1 MATILFE
8 SPVFGPVKSR
18 RFGVSLGINLLPADG
33 KVCSFDCIYCE
44 CGLNKETRTK
54 SKLPT
59 KEEVSEVL
67 EKKLVAMCEEG
78 VLPDVITFAG
88 NGEPTVHPDFLWII
102 EETVRLRNKYSPKC
116 EISVLTNGSRI
127 LKDDV
132 FKALLL
138 VDNNCIKLDTVD
150 KEYIARVDMPKGHYD
165 VDEVIAKMKEF
176 GKDCIIQTMFVS
188 GEADGQSVDNTSDM
202 YITPWINAIK
212 EINPEKVMIYTIDRE
227 TPLKSLKKVS
237 KEVLDDIAQRVEKE
251 TGLPV
256 DVSY

>member
-54 SKLPT
+54 SKLPN
-59 KEEVSEVL
+59 KEEVRDVL
-67 EKKLVAMCEEG
+67 EAKLFAMREEG

-88 NGEPTVHPDFLWII
+88 NGEPTLHPDFLWII
-102 EETVRLRNKYSPKC
+102 EETVRLRNTYAPKC

-127 LKDDV
+127 TKESV

-150 KEYIARVDMPKGHYD
+150 KEYINRLDAPKGHYD
-165 VDEVIAKMKEF
+165 IEEVIAKMKEF
-176 GKDCIIQTMFVS
+176 GKDCIVQTMFVS

-202 YITPWINAIK
+202 YITPWISAIK

-227 TPLKSLKKVS
+227 TPLKGLKKVS
-237 KEVLDDIAQRVEKE
+237 KEVLDAIALRVEKE

-256 DVSY
+256 DISY